1 MKLAES
7 NQKNNYYKNIT
18 VLQKNKFYSNDKKL
32 DKIINEEDEKKIFIK
47 QLKIDDTI
55 NFSSSGYAAQLYFK
69 FNNNHLFYF
78 KESKSMECF
87 ICEMKCY

>member
-32 DKIINEEDEKKIFIK
+32 DKIINEEDEKKISIK

-55 NFSSSGYAAQLYFK
+55 NFSSSGYAAQLFSK
-69 FNNNHLFYF
+69 FNNNHLLCF